1 MSLVVTL
8 MFMLNATTLTMNAMV
23 ALWFVLQYL
32 LGALGCLGL
41 KDRVVD
47 VESEHGVRR
56 HQTPEGNDS
65 TISRVEVED
74 GDLSKR
80 YQYYL

>member
-8 MFMLNATTLTMNAMV
+8 KFMLNAITYNNECDV
-23 ALWFVLQYL
+23 ALWFVCLQYL

-47 VESEHGVRR
+47 VESEHYGVC
-56 HQTPEGNDS
+56 
-65 TISRVEVED
+65 D
-74 GDLSKR
+74 GK
-80 YQYYL
+80 